1 MVNMYVDLDKQ
12 DKRRARLVLG
22 LSLLLA
28 GAGVLMQF
36 LVGVPGF
43 PAIPPGP
50 IILGVTGILVLTLR
64 RYRWPLVLGL
74 VAAVFVLGGGLIE
87 GSVWG
92 RLADPAE
99 VAVWIGV
106 LMQWLGLVVAVV
118 VGVIAV
124 RQAYVGT
131 PAER

>member
-1 MVNMYVDLDKQ
+1 MVNISVDRDTLDKRQ
-12 DKRRARLVLG
+12 ARSVLG

-28 GAGVLMQF
+28 GAGVLTQF

-50 IILGVTGILVLTLR
+50 IILGVAGIVVLVLR

-92 RLADPAE
+92 RLADPAQ

-118 VGVIAV
+118 AGVIAV
-124 RQAYVGT
+124 REAFSGT
-131 PAER
+131 PVDR